1 MTAALFDLV
10 RALPSLGW
18 LSDKLQTDGA
28 SKAFGPIL
36 ASGDRDV
43 FAQRFMSSPLPVVPA
58 VWPSFFEPRHL
69 ACRPGSEE
77 PMTVALTSR
86 GFGGILKLGQVA
98 PVKTF
103 SLEGLS
109 DSGPMVGVNWLKE
122 GLHLVTKAGRIFQ
135 CPGHGPEEAGTW
147 TCRAS
152 KDAPLPL
159 PEGVHVSAAAIAES
173 SAESRLAALVFSNS
187 PGVVILFEAKGDKSS
202 WSHIGQIHVPHHSHL
217 GARPV
222 RVRLG
227 FDGTQLLM
235 MMSNGEVHRHST
247 MGSAVFAKMHHA
259 LSSEVPREWQAA
271 CSHSSAGGL
280 LRLALRQSETEDGSM
295 WLPELIS
302 SA

>member
-1 MTAALFDLV
+1 M
-10 RALPSLGW
+10 G
-18 LSDKLQTDGA
+18 
-28 SKAFGPIL
+28 
-36 ASGDRDV
+36 
-43 FAQRFMSSPLPVVPA
+43 
-58 VWPSFFEPRHL
+58 
-69 ACRPGSEE
+69 
-77 PMTVALTSR
+77 
-86 GFGGILKLGQVA
+86 
-98 PVKTF
+98 
-103 SLEGLS
+103 
-109 DSGPMVGVNWLKE
+109 
-122 GLHLVTKAGRIFQ
+122 
-135 CPGHGPEEAGTW
+135 
-147 TCRAS
+147 
-152 KDAPLPL
+152 
-159 PEGVHVSAAAIAES
+159 IAES

-235 MMSNGEVHRHST
+235 MMPNGEVHRHST

-295 WLPELIS
+295 WLPE
-302 SA
+302 